1 MVSKILAAFDGS
13 EPSERALKTAL
24 EIGKALNVDVH
35 AIYVF
40 KPGDLPGIPSS
51 VSRLGGREDPALE
64 TFART
69 IREESA
75 KMEKRIADIA
85 AEFSKPVRTHEKI
98 GDPREEILRFA
109 AIIGADLIVMG
120 SRGRGGITQLLL
132 GSVSS
137 YVVQRSSVA
146 TLLVP

>member
-13 EPSERALKTAL
+13 EPSERALRTAL
-24 EIGKALNVDVH
+24 EIGKALNAEIH
-35 AIYVF
+35 AIYIF
-40 KPGDLPGIPSS
+40 KPGDFPGIPSG
-51 VSRLGGREDPALE
+51 VSRLGVREDPALE

-69 IREESA
+69 IKEESA

-85 AEFSKPVRTHEKI
+85 AEFSMPVRTHQKI

-109 AIIGADLIVMG
+109 GIIDADLIVMG
-120 SRGRGGITQLLL
+120 SRGRGGIALLLL

-137 YVVQRSSVA
+137 YAVQHSKVA
-146 TLLVP
+146 TLVVP

>member
-13 EPSERALKTAL
+13 EPSERALKIAL
-24 EIGKALNVDVH
+24 EIGKAMGVEIH
-35 AIYVF
+35 AVYVF
-40 KPGDLPGIPSS
+40 KPGDFPGLSPGI
-51 VSRLGGREDPALE
+51 SRLGGREDRALE

-69 IREESA
+69 VREERE
-75 KMEKRIADIA
+75 KMEKRIADVA
-85 AEFSKPVRTHEKI
+85 AEFSVSVRTHEMI

-109 AIIGADLIVMG
+109 GIIDADLIVMG

-137 YVVQRSSVA
+137 YVVQRSTVA
-146 TLLVP
+146 TLVVP

>member
-13 EPSERALKTAL
+13 EPAERALRTAL
-24 EIGKALNVDVH
+24 EIGKAMHTEIH

-40 KPGDLPGIPSS
+40 KPGDFPGIPSK
-51 VSRLGGREDPALE
+51 VTRLGGRSDPALE

-69 IREESA
+69 VREEGA

-85 AEFSKPVRTHEKI
+85 GDFSMPVRTHEKI
-98 GDPREEILRFA
+98 GDPREEILRCA
-109 AIIGADLIVMG
+109 EIIHADLIVMG
-120 SRGRGGITQLLL
+120 STGRGGIKQLLL

-137 YVVQRSSVA
+137 YVAEHSKVA

>member
-13 EPSERALKTAL
+13 EPSERALRTAL
-24 EIGKALNVDVH
+24 EIGKALNIEIH

-40 KPGDLPGIPSS
+40 KPGDFPGISS
-51 VSRLGGREDPALE
+51 GVSRLGVREDPALE

-69 IREESA
+69 IKEESA

-85 AEFSKPVRTHEKI
+85 AEFSMPVRTHQKI

-109 AIIGADLIVMG
+109 GIIDADLIVMG
-120 SRGRGGITQLLL
+120 SRGRGGIALLLL

-137 YVVQRSSVA
+137 YAVQHSKVA
-146 TLLVP
+146 TLVVP

>member
-13 EPSERALKTAL
+13 DPSERALRTSL
-24 EIGKALNVDVH
+24 EIGKALNAEIH

-40 KPGDLPGIPSS
+40 KPGEFPGIPSR
-51 VSRLGGREDPALE
+51 VPRLGGRGDPALE
-64 TFART
+64 MFART
-69 IREESA
+69 IKEESA

-85 AEFSKPVRTHEKI
+85 GEFSTPVRTHEKI

-109 AIIGADLIVMG
+109 EIINADLIVMG
-120 SRGRGGITQLLL
+120 SRGRGGIKQLLL

-137 YVVQRSSVA
+137 YVVEHSTVA